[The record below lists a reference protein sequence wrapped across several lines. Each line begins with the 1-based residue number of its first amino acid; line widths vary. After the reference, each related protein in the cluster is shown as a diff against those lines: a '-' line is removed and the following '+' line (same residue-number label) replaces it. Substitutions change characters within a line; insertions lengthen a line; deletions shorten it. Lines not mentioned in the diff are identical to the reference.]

1 MSRPKGTKNTMRSVE
16 EKIKILQEYY
26 DTGMNAPLIYRK
38 YNISPSTFYKWKYY
52 FEVEGIEALD
62 SKTGKSTSKFK
73 GKKILKSS
81 REEFLEKRICELEIE
96 NYKLKQQ
103 LSKKALKA

>member
-1 MSRPKGTKNTMRSVE
+1 ME
-16 EKIKILQEYY
+16 IL
-26 DTGMNAPLIYRK
+26 LWI
-38 YNISPSTFYKWKYY
+38 
-52 FEVEGIEALD
+52 EGIEALD

-103 LSKKALKA
+103 LSKK